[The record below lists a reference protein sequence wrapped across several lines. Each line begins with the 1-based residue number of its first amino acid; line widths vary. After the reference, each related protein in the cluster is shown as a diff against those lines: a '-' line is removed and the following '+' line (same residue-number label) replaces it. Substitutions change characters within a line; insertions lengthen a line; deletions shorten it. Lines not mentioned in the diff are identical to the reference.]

1 MAVNDI
7 VMSAAGASGPAT
19 FVEDVFSCFL
29 YTGNGSTQTITNGI
43 DLSTKGGLVWTKP
56 RTTATFNDHIL
67 VDSARGNFQIQ
78 TNTTAANNAIA
89 SFNFASTGY
98 TVPNNSRVNEST
110 ISYASW
116 TFREQPKFFD
126 IVTYTGD
133 GSDTREVPHNLGS
146 TPGTIIIKSTGTSNN
161 WVVWHRSA
169 VSPSTGLPNSSN
181 AAGAKVRNALLF
193 LNTTSSVADLDNS
206 IKAPS
211 STALYLGDR
220 INTTED
226 VNVSGRTYVAYLFAH
241 DAGGF
246 GLSGTD
252 NVISCGSFTTD
263 GGGAATVNLGY
274 EPQWIMI
281 KASSGVS
288 NWTTIDN
295 MRGFT
300 ATTGSSNN
308 SARLFPNN
316 SNAEGVNDTASPNA
330 TGFTTT
336 GLTGGLTFI
345 YIAIRRPMKTPT
357 TGTEVFSPVAVTKG
371 TGPITVTA
379 NFPVDLTIEALRN
392 LTDSSNSTVID
403 RLRSGDRRLTSS
415 STNSEATGT
424 GSLFDSNTKYVDGW
438 LNNNQPVIYWMFKR
452 APGFFDVVCYTGTG
466 VTRTVNHN
474 LGVIPELIL
483 VKSRTDASN
492 WFVYNS
498 TTGNTKYL
506 ILNADNIS
514 QTASTVW
521 NNTTPTSTV
530 FSLGTSI
537 VVNKSASNFV
547 AYLFATCAGVSKV
560 GSYTGTGATQTINA
574 GLASGA
580 RFVMIKRTDSTG
592 DWFVWDTARGMVAG
606 TDPRLALNLISAESN
621 ANWVYTASTG
631 FQIVTTDASVN
642 ASGGSYIYL
651 AIA

>member
-7 VMSAAGASGPAT
+7 VMSAAGGSTDANYI
-19 FVEDVFSCFL
+19 ESCFSTYL

-43 DLSTKGGLVWTKP
+43 DLSGKGGLVWNKK
-56 RTTATFNDHIL
+56 RSAVDDHYLWDTVRPIGSSL
-67 VDSARGNFQIQ
+67 SSNLTDAQGP
-78 TNTTAANNAIA
+78 T
-89 SFNFASTGY
+89 STGRIAY
-98 TVPNNSRVNEST
+98 SST
-110 ISYASW
+110 GFSWQAGGAGYNQTGQTYASW
-116 TFREQPKFFD
+116 TFRKQPKFFD
-126 IVTYTGD
+126 IVTWSGD
-133 GSDTREVPHNLGS
+133 GTNPRNITHNLGS
-146 TPGTIIIKSTGTSNN
+146 TPGCIIIKCTSTARSWVVAARANDDTYRYLTLNSTDTQVGSNN
-161 WVVWHRSA
+161 I
-169 VSPSTGLPNSSN
+169 STY
-181 AAGAKVRNALLF
+181 A
-193 LNTTSSVADLDNS
+193 TSTYFNIQGFTNGGRPLD
-206 IKAPS
+206 
-211 STALYLGDR
+211 
-220 INTTED
+220 D
-226 VNVSGRTYVAYLFAH
+226 VNGNGKTYVAYLFAH

-246 GLSGTD
+246 GTSGAD
-252 NVISCGSFTTD
+252 NVISCGSTGT
-263 GGGAATVNLGY
+263 GTGNKTVTLGY
-274 EPQWIMI
+274 EPQWVLI
-281 KASSGVS
+281 KNA
-288 NWTTIDN
+288 TTAEDWYLVDN

-300 ATTGSSNN
+300 VSSGNPLLP
-308 SARLFPNN
+308 STLG
-316 SNAEGVNDTASPNA
+316 AEA
-330 TGFTTT
+330 TGYVAFQVTST
-336 GLTGGLTFI
+336 GFNLVGVGGLDNYI

-357 TGTEVFSPVAVTKG
+357 TGTEVFLPQLANTSAPTYRASFTIDMVMALQR
-371 TGPITVTA
+371 TGGSHYIG
-379 NFPVDLTIEALRN
+379 
-392 LTDSSNSTVID
+392 D
-403 RLRSGDRRLTSS
+403 RLRGAFISDTTSTAAEAAYANEKWDYQTSALAYASGPTYEVGECFR
-415 STNSEATGT
+415 
-424 GSLFDSNTKYVDGW
+424 
-438 LNNNQPVIYWMFKR
+438 R

-466 VTRTVNHN
+466 VARTVNHN
-474 LGVIPELIL
+474 LGVVPELIF

-492 WFVYNS
+492 WFIYNA

>member
-1 MAVNDI
+1 LQNKGKHIMAVNDI
-7 VMSAAGASGPAT
+7 VMSAAGGSTDANYI
-19 FVEDVFSCFL
+19 ESCFSTYL

-43 DLSTKGGLVWTKP
+43 DLSGKGGLVWIKN
-56 RTTATFNDHIL
+56 RSDAYEHKLTTTPSYAL
-67 VDSARGNFQIQ
+67 VSNS
-78 TNTTAANNAIA
+78 TAGLAAEPNGLTAFSSSGFTVGVDGA
-89 SFNFASTGY
+89 FNFNG
-98 TVPNNSRVNEST
+98 NNFV
-110 ISYASW
+110 SW
-116 TFREQPKFFD
+116 TFRKQPKFFD
-126 IVTYTGD
+126 IVTYTGN
-133 GSDTREVPHNLGS
+133 GASSRQITHNLGS
-146 TPGTIIIKSTGTSNN
+146 VPGCIIIKCTSTAVSWVVASRANDSTYRYLVLNDTGAQTGSNN
-161 WVVWHRSA
+161 I
-169 VSPSTGLPNSSN
+169 STYATSTYFDTQGFTNGGLP
-181 AAGAKVRNALLF
+181 
-193 LNTTSSVADLDNS
+193 
-206 IKAPS
+206 
-211 STALYLGDR
+211 LG
-220 INTTED
+220 N
-226 VNVSGRTYVAYLFAH
+226 VNQSGRTYVAYLFAH

-252 NVISCGSFTTD
+252 NVINCGSFTTN

-316 SNAEGVNDTASPNA
+316 ANAEGVNDTASPNA

-357 TGTEVFSPVAVTKG
+357 TGTEVFLPQLANTSAPTYRASFTIDMVMALQR
-371 TGPITVTA
+371 TGGSHYIG
-379 NFPVDLTIEALRN
+379 
-392 LTDSSNSTVID
+392 D
-403 RLRSGDRRLTSS
+403 RLRGAFISDTTSTAAEAAYANEKWDYQTSALAYASGPTYEVGECFR
-415 STNSEATGT
+415 
-424 GSLFDSNTKYVDGW
+424 
-438 LNNNQPVIYWMFKR
+438 R

-466 VTRTVNHN
+466 VARTVNHN
-474 LGVIPELIL
+474 LGVVPELIF

-492 WFVYNS
+492 WFIYNA

-560 GSYTGTGATQTINA
+560 GSYTGNGSSQTIA
-574 GLASGA
+574 CGFTAGA
-580 RFVMIKRTDSTG
+580 RFVLIKRTDSTG
-592 DWFVWDTARGMVAG
+592 DWYVWDTARGIVAG
-606 TDPRLALNLISAESN
+606 NDPHLSLNTTAAE
-621 ANWVYTASTG
+621 
-631 FQIVTTDASVN
+631 VTTDDSIDAASSGFIVNQLAATNINVN
-642 ASGGSYIYL
+642 AATYIFL